1 MSTVTG
7 KEDPDR
13 LELRA
18 KFRAVVR
25 LNRCLILVLA
35 GVLVLAVLLAL
46 MWGLR
51 TPEPSQSPT
60 PQEKRNVER
69 VARAEGLES
78 LPRDYAAIPRPPQ
91 LGAPIGELGRP
102 VLRAEREAGI
112 PELPERATYRP
123 NPEEDA
129 IRAQRLREQSEAEA
143 AGKAAVLVTLER
155 HAANSTSSLSASPD
169 IPGRLQDSDATELL
183 GVGPPSPAPSEPN
196 HQDRKQ
202 SFIEKESDS
211 RIYASADLQTL
222 RSPYQLT
229 GGIATIPAAL
239 VTGINSDLPGDIT
252 ATVTENV
259 YDTMTGQHLLIPQG
273 SWLHGLYDS
282 QVAYG
287 QRRVLM
293 VWTRLT
299 LPNGA
304 SIALDRLK
312 GVDVSGYAGLEDR
325 VDWHWRRIV
334 AGAAVSTLLGAGAE
348 FASPQQ
354 STAEGTVVIAT
365 REGAQ
370 DTINQV
376 GQEITRR
383 NLDIQPTLT
392 VRPGFPLRVIINRDL
407 VLRPYTG

>member
-1 MSTVTG
+1 MTE

-18 KFRAVVR
+18 KPRTVVR
-25 LNRCLILVLA
+25 LNRRLIAVLA
-35 GVLVLAVLLAL
+35 GALMLAVVLAL

-51 TPEPSQSPT
+51 KPEPSQSSS

-78 LPRDYAAIPRPPQ
+78 LPRDYAAIPRVPQ

-112 PELPERATYRP
+112 PALPERPTYRP

-129 IRAQRLREQSEAEA
+129 IRAQRLRQESEAEA
-143 AGKAAVLVTLER
+143 ADKAGVLVKLER
-155 HAANSTSSLSASPD
+155 RSVTPTSPEGATDELRNYSAID
-169 IPGRLQDSDATELL
+169 PGTAGTPNATVAEQ
-183 GVGPPSPAPSEPN
+183 N

-202 SFIEKESDS
+202 SFIDKKGDA
-211 RIYASADLQTL
+211 RLYASADLQVP
-222 RSPYQLT
+222 RSPYQLI
-229 GGIATIPAAL
+229 GGIAMIPAAL
-239 VTGINSDLPGDIT
+239 FTGINSDLPGDIT

-259 YDTMTGQHLLIPQG
+259 YDTVTGRHLLIPQG
-273 SWLHGLYDS
+273 SWLHGQYDS

-304 SIALDRLK
+304 AIVLDRLK
-312 GVDVSGYAGLEDR
+312 GADVSGYAGLEDR
-325 VDWHWRRIV
+325 VDWHWRRIF

-348 FASPQQ
+348 LASPRR
-354 STAEGTVVIAT
+354 SSAEGTVVIAT
-365 REGAQ
+365 REGVQ
-370 DTINQV
+370 DSINQV
-376 GQEITRR
+376 GQEVTRR
-383 NLDIQPTLT
+383 NLNIQATLT
-392 VRPGFPLRVIINRDL
+392 VRPGFPLRVTVNRDL
-407 VLRPYTG
+407 ILRPYTG

>member
-1 MSTVTG
+1 MSGVNE

-18 KFRAVVR
+18 KPRAVVR
-25 LNRCLILVLA
+25 LNRRLISVLA
-35 GVLVLAVLLAL
+35 GALVLVVILAL

-51 TPEPSQSPT
+51 NPDPSQSPT

-78 LPRDYAAIPRPPQ
+78 LPRDYAALPRPPQ

-112 PELPERATYRP
+112 PELPERQTYRP

-129 IRAQRLREQSEAEA
+129 IRARRLREQSEAEA
-143 AGKAAVLVTLER
+143 AGKAGVLMKLER
-155 HAANSTSSLSASPD
+155 HAATSTSSGPNAGSPVQGD
-169 IPGRLQDSDATELL
+169 EVTRAN
-183 GVGPPSPAPSEPN
+183 GVGPPDTTPTEPN

-202 SFIEKESDS
+202 SFIERETDS
-211 RIYASADLQTL
+211 RIYASADLQYP

-229 GGIATIPAAL
+229 GGIAIIPAAL

-259 YDTMTGQHLLIPQG
+259 YDSTTGQYLLIPQG
-273 SWLHGLYDS
+273 SWLHGQYDS

-287 QRRVLM
+287 QERVLM

-299 LPNGA
+299 LPSGA
-304 SIALDRLK
+304 SILLDRLK
-312 GVDVSGYAGLEDR
+312 GVDVSGYAGLEDQ
-325 VDWHWRRIV
+325 VDWHWRRIF
-334 AGAAVSTLLGAGAE
+334 AGAAVSTLLGAAAE
-348 FASPQQ
+348 LASPQQ
-354 STAEGTVVIAT
+354 SGAEGAVVIAT

-370 DTINQV
+370 DTSNQV
-376 GQEITRR
+376 GQEMTRR

-392 VRPGFPLRVIINRDL
+392 VRPGFPLRVIVNRDL
-407 VLRPYTG
+407 VLRPYKG

>member
-1 MSTVTG
+1 MTE
-7 KEDPDR
+7 KEDPGR

-18 KFRAVVR
+18 KPKPVVR
-25 LNRCLILVLA
+25 LNRRLIAVLA
-35 GVLVLAVLLAL
+35 GALMLAVVLAL

-51 TPEPSQSPT
+51 RPAPTQSPT
-60 PQEKRNVER
+60 SQEKRNVER

-78 LPRDYAAIPRPPQ
+78 LPRDYAAIPKPPQ

-102 VLRAEREAGI
+102 VLRAEREAGL
-112 PELPERATYRP
+112 PELPERPTYRP

-143 AGKAAVLVTLER
+143 AGKAAVLVKLER
-155 HAANSTSSLSASPD
+155 HADASVSSLGAGVPDELPGNTSIERGVAGLPSAAS
-169 IPGRLQDSDATELL
+169 
-183 GVGPPSPAPSEPN
+183 SEPN

-202 SFIEKESDS
+202 SFVDRKTDS
-211 RIYASADLQTL
+211 RIYASADLQMP

-229 GGIATIPAAL
+229 GGITIIAAAL

-259 YDTMTGQHLLIPQG
+259 YDTATGRYLLIPQG
-273 SWLHGLYDS
+273 SRLHGQYDS

-299 LPNGA
+299 LPDDA
-304 SIALDRLK
+304 SIVLDRLK

-325 VDWHWRRIV
+325 VDWHWRRIF

-348 FASPQQ
+348 LASPRQ
-354 STAEGTVVIAT
+354 SSVEGAVVIAT
-365 REGAQ
+365 REGVQ

-376 GQEITRR
+376 GQEMTRR
-383 NLDIQPTLT
+383 NLDIQPTLR
-392 VRPGFPLRVIINRDL
+392 VRPGFPLRVIVNRDL
-407 VLRPYTG
+407 ILRPYRG

>member
-1 MSTVTG
+1 MTE
-7 KEDPDR
+7 KEDPGR

-18 KFRAVVR
+18 KPRPVVR
-25 LNRCLILVLA
+25 LNCRLIAVLA
-35 GVLVLAVLLAL
+35 GALMLAVVLAL

-51 TPEPSQSPT
+51 KPTPTQSPT
-60 PQEKRNVER
+60 SQEKRNVER

-78 LPRDYAAIPRPPQ
+78 LPRDYAAIPKPPQ

-112 PELPERATYRP
+112 PELPERPTYRP

-129 IRAQRLREQSEAEA
+129 IRARRLREQSEAETA
-143 AGKAAVLVTLER
+143 DKAAVLVTLER
-155 HAANSTSSLSASPD
+155 HSATSRSSVGSDEDVSDEPL
-169 IPGRLQDSDATELL
+169 DSHSIER
-183 GVGPPSPAPSEPN
+183 GVVGLPRAAPSEPN

-202 SFIEKESDS
+202 SFVDRETDS
-211 RIYASADLQTL
+211 RIYASADLQMP

-229 GGIATIPAAL
+229 GGITTIPAAL

-252 ATVTENV
+252 ATVTENI
-259 YDTMTGQHLLIPQG
+259 YDTATGRYLLIPQG
-273 SWLHGLYDS
+273 SRLHGQYDS

-299 LPNGA
+299 LPDGA
-304 SIALDRLK
+304 SILLDRLQ

-325 VDWHWRRIV
+325 VDWHWRRIF

-348 FASPQQ
+348 LASPRQ
-354 STAEGTVVIAT
+354 SSAEGTVVIAT
-365 REGAQ
+365 RESVQ

-376 GQEITRR
+376 GQEMIRR
-383 NLDIQPTLT
+383 SFDIQPTLT
-392 VRPGFPLRVIINRDL
+392 VRPGFPLRVIVNRDL
-407 VLRPYTG
+407 ILRPYTG

>member
-1 MSTVTG
+1 MTE
-7 KEDPDR
+7 KEPPGR

-18 KFRAVVR
+18 KPRPVER
-25 LNRCLILVLA
+25 LNRRLIAVLA
-35 GVLVLAVLLAL
+35 GALMLAVVLAL

-51 TPEPSQSPT
+51 KPAPTQSTT

-78 LPRDYAAIPRPPQ
+78 LPRDYAAIPKPPQ

-112 PELPERATYRP
+112 PALPERPTYQP

-129 IRAQRLREQSEAEA
+129 MRARQLREQSEAEA
-143 AGKAAVLVTLER
+143 ADKAAVLVKLER
-155 HAANSTSSLSASPD
+155 HSAASISSLSASPEVSD
-169 IPGRLQDSDATELL
+169 QLPGNNSIERV
-183 GVGPPSPAPSEPN
+183 VGLPGTTPSEPN
-196 HQDRKQ
+196 HQHRKQ
-202 SFIEKESDS
+202 SFIDRETDS
-211 RIYASADLQTL
+211 RIYASADLQVPL
-222 RSPYQLT
+222 SPYQLT

-259 YDTMTGQHLLIPQG
+259 YDTATGRYLLIPQG
-273 SWLHGLYDS
+273 SRLHGQYDS

-299 LPNGA
+299 LPDGA
-304 SIALDRLK
+304 SIVLDRLK

-325 VDWHWRRIV
+325 VDWHWRRIF

-348 FASPQQ
+348 LAAPTRSG
-354 STAEGTVVIAT
+354 ADGTVVIAT
-365 REGAQ
+365 REGVQ
-370 DTINQV
+370 GTINQV
-376 GQEITRR
+376 GQEMTRR
-383 NLDIQPTLT
+383 NFDIQPTLT
-392 VRPGFPLRVIINRDL
+392 VRPGFPLRVIVNRDL
-407 VLRPYTG
+407 ILRPYTG

>member
-1 MSTVTG
+1 MSTVTE
-7 KEDPDR
+7 KENPDR

-18 KFRAVVR
+18 KPRPVVR
-25 LNRCLILVLA
+25 LNRRLISVLA
-35 GVLVLAVLLAL
+35 GAILLAVVLAL

-51 TPEPSQSPT
+51 KPEPSRSQP
-60 PQEKRNVER
+60 PQEKRNIER
-69 VARAEGLES
+69 VTRAEGLES
-78 LPRDYAAIPRPPQ
+78 LPRDYAAIPKPLQ

-112 PELPERATYRP
+112 PVLPERPTYRP

-143 AGKAAVLVTLER
+143 AGKAAVLMALQR
-155 HAANSTSSLSASPD
+155 HAGASNSSLNVSTDASD
-169 IPGRLQDSDATELL
+169 RNTIERS
-183 GVGPPSPAPSEPN
+183 GVGLPTPTSPEPN
-196 HQDRKQ
+196 QQDRKR
-202 SFIEKESDS
+202 SFLEKEDS
-211 RIYASADLQTL
+211 RISASADLQIP

-229 GGIATIPAAL
+229 GGIAAIPAAL
-239 VTGINSDLPGDIT
+239 VTGINSDLPGDIS

-259 YDTMTGQHLLIPQG
+259 YDTTTGEHLLIPQG
-273 SWLHGLYDS
+273 SWLHGQYDS

-299 LPNGA
+299 LPNGD

-312 GVDVSGYAGLEDR
+312 GVDASGYAGLEDR
-325 VDWHWRRIV
+325 VDWHWSRIF

-348 FASPQQ
+348 LASPRQA
-354 STAEGTVVIAT
+354 SAEGTVVIST
-365 REGAQ
+365 REGVQ

-392 VRPGFPLRVIINRDL
+392 VRPGFPLRVVVNRDL